1 MIQKGEPLSKDDEYL
16 IQWVSETKKQNIAL
30 ANDVLGKLLTVSVAI
45 IGGGV
50 IFLNEKIEPVNNF
63 V

>member
-1 MIQKGEPLSKDDEYL
+1 MIQKGEPLSKDDEQL